1 MPLIEDGKMKIIL
14 ADPPIIKNSAYKPN
28 TYTPNL
34 GILYLI
40 SYLRNKFNNL
50 EMKYLESFLSLKQH
64 VKEVREYN
72 PDIYCISFPT
82 LLANAAYKTIN
93 IIKNESRSL
102 PIICGGPHPTA
113 DPEDV
118 FANSKADICVIG
130 EGEET
135 LTELVAYYMNRG
147 KHKQLEDI
155 KGIAYRKSDN
165 VIYTQKRPLI
175 KDLDSIP
182 FPAWDVIDMKK
193 YPGPTRLRAYP
204 FRMVLVSRGC
214 PYNCN
219 FCSNPVWKTNKPWL
233 RLRSPKNIAKEIE
246 LYYNRDG
253 IREIQLLCDEFN
265 VDLNWSI
272 EVCNEIKRLG
282 YDDLYFNTL
291 LRVDK
296 VTEELAKALADI
308 NCWAVHIGIESGNQ
322 RTLDGINKKIT
333 LEQVVN
339 ACKILKKYNI
349 RIFGFAMMLNIW
361 EENGELCYESPD
373 DVMRTLNFMRKLIR
387 NKLID
392 YMSWGF
398 VVPLPGAPLYDIC
411 KKHGL
416 ISGDRRLDTWK
427 WGGMPVKLPNI
438 EEKIMQRIKR
448 KGMFLQMWCNFR
460 HIRDLN
466 WRNYRYILGRIVYIF
481 KK

>member
-1 MPLIEDGKMKIIL
+1 MVKMKIIL

-28 TYTPNL
+28 AYTPNL

-40 SYLRNKFNNL
+40 SYLRNNFNNL
-50 EMKYLESFLSLKQH
+50 EIKYLESFLSLKQH

-93 IIKNESRSL
+93 IIKTETEFQSL

-118 FANSKADICVIG
+118 FASSKADICVIG

-135 LTELVAYYMNRG
+135 LTELVGYYMNG
-147 KHKQLEDI
+147 NKQLEDI
-155 KGIAYRKSDN
+155 SGIAYRKSN
-165 VIYTQKRPLI
+165 TIRYTPKRPLI
-175 KDLDSIP
+175 KNLDSLP
-182 FPAWDVIDMKK
+182 FPAWDVVDIKR
-193 YPGPTRLRAYP
+193 YTGPTRLRASP
-204 FRMVLVSRGC
+204 FKMVLVSRGC

-219 FCSNPVWKTNKPWL
+219 FCSNPVWKANKPWL
-233 RLRSPKNIAKEIE
+233 RQRSPGNIAEEIE
-246 LYYNRDG
+246 LYYEEG

-265 VDLNWSI
+265 AKLNWSI
-272 EVCNEIKRLG
+272 EVCEEIKRLG
-282 YDDLYFNTL
+282 HEDLYFNTN

-296 VTEELAKALADI
+296 VTDALAKALADI

-349 RIFGFAMMLNIW
+349 KIFGFAMMLNIW
-361 EENGELCYESPD
+361 EEDEKLCYESSD
-373 DVMRTLNFMRKLIR
+373 DVMQTLNFLR
-387 NKLID
+387 NLLHDKLID

-398 VVPLPGAPLYDIC
+398 VVPLPGAPLYETC
-411 KKHGL
+411 KKYNL
-416 ISGDRRLDTWK
+416 IGKDKKLDTWK
-427 WGGMPVKLPNI
+427 WGGIPIKLPGI
-438 EEKIMQRIKR
+438 EEKTMQRIKR
-448 KGMFLQMWCNFR
+448 KGMLLQIWCNLR
-460 HIRDLN
+460 GIKDIN
-466 WRNYRYILGRIVYIF
+466 WRNYRYMLGKITYIF